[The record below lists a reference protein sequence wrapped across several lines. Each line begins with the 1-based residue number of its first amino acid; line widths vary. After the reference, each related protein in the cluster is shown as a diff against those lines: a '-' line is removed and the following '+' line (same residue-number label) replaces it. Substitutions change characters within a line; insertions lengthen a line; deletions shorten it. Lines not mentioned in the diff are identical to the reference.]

1 MIINFVLSS
10 SRPPRR
16 GRSPPVRTEH
26 RLAVENLSSRI
37 NWQVCNCII
46 LFFYLFPC
54 HKCSLLQ
61 CLYLCILSKD
71 RMEDDSLLVNGSVFS
86 VKADWKSD
94 LLH

>member
-1 MIINFVLSS
+1 MIINFVLSN

-37 NWQVCNCII
+37 NWQVCNCISI
-46 LFFYLFPC
+46 FFRFLSC
-54 HKCSLLQ
+54 HTCSLLQ
-61 CLYLCILSKD
+61 CLHPCILSKD
-71 RMEDDSLLVNGSVFS
+71 KVGDDFLLVNDSVFS

-94 LLH
+94 LLY

>member
-37 NWQVCNCII
+37 NWQVCNCIS
-46 LFFYLFPC
+46 LFFVYFRVINVVYY
-54 HKCSLLQ
+54 SVYIYAF
-61 CLYLCILSKD
+61 CLRTGWEMTVY
-71 RMEDDSLLVNGSVFS
+71 
-86 VKADWKSD
+86 
-94 LLH
+94 

>member
-37 NWQVCNCII
+37 NWQVCNCIS
-46 LFFYLFPC
+46 LFFYSFPF

-61 CLYLCILSKD
+61 CLYLCVLSKD
-71 RMEDDSLLVNGSVFS
+71 RMEDDCLLVNDSVFS
-86 VKADWKSD
+86 VKAVWKSD

>member
-10 SRPPRR
+10 GRPPRR

-37 NWQVCNCII
+37 NWQVCNCIS
-46 LFFYLFPC
+46 LFFYSFPC

-61 CLYLCILSKD
+61 CLYLYVLSKD
-71 RMEDDSLLVNGSVFS
+71 RMEDDCLLVNDSVFS
-86 VKADWKSD
+86 VKAVWKSD

>member
-37 NWQVCNCII
+37 NWQVCNCIS
-46 LFFYLFPC
+46 LFFLFPC
-54 HKCSLLQ
+54 RKCSLLH
-61 CLYLCILSKD
+61 CLYLCVLSKD
-71 RMEDDSLLVNGSVFS
+71 RMEDDCLLVNDSVFS
-86 VKADWKSD
+86 VNAD
-94 LLH
+94 